1 MAPQRRKRVNMMKK
15 SASGSWKYTLVS
27 LGLLAIPLVA
37 LGYWYYLFGKHP
49 ELSPEGK
56 ANLYRSWL
64 PSFLANKYVYSL
76 VMSVLAAAAFYL
88 ASARRWMKD
97 FPERM
102 VNLATMVLAALVIL
116 QMVFSLL

>member
-1 MAPQRRKRVNMMKK
+1 MKK
-15 SASGSWKYTLVS
+15 NSPAGSWRYTILSIV
-27 LGLLAIPLVA
+27 LLAIPLVA

-49 ELSPEGK
+49 ELTPEAK
-56 ANLYRSWL
+56 ADLYKGSL
-64 PSFLANKYVYSL
+64 PPFLGNKYLYSL
-76 VMSVLAAAAFYL
+76 LMSALAAASFYL

-102 VNLATMVLAALVIL
+102 LNLFTMVLASLVIL